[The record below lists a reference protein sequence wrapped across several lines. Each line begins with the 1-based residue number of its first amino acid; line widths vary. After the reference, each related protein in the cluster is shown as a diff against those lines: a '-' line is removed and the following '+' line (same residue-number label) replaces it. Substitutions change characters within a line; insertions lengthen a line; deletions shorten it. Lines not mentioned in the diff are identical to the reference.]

1 MPPRLPDEA
10 AVFPQSFLPVIP
22 LALVGLPGAGKTTIG
37 KLLSRRLGL
46 PFVDTDHV
54 IEEKIGGSIRAYF
67 EQQGEDAF
75 RDVEQ
80 AVIEELTA
88 AGHQGVLATGGGAVL
103 REANRKRLRESSY
116 VIYLRTS
123 ADQVFSRVRHD
134 RKRPL
139 LQVEDPLARLR
150 ALYEAR
156 DPLYRETAH
165 YVIETGRPS
174 VAALVNKIM
183 MQLELGG
190 HLPLAS

>member
-10 AVFPQSFLPVIP
+10 AVFPQSFLHVIP

-80 AVIEELTA
+80 AVIEELTS

-103 REANRKRLRESSY
+103 REANRKRLRETSY

-139 LQVEDPLARLR
+139 LQVDDPLARLK
-150 ALYEAR
+150 ALYAQR
-156 DPLYRETAH
+156 DPLYREAAH
-165 YVIETGRPS
+165 LVVDTGRPS
-174 VAALVNKIM
+174 MQTLVNVIVA
-183 MQLELGG
+183 QLELAGI
-190 HLPLAS
+190 LKQA